1 MNPIYENEWV
11 KLYQGDCL
19 EIMPQLDMKF
29 DCCITDPPYGTTACK
44 WDSIIPFEDMW
55 KELKRLIKDNGTICL
70 FGSEPFSS
78 ALRMSNVKMFKY
90 DWIYKKQ
97 QGTGFLNAKKQP
109 LRIYEIVSV
118 FYKQQPQY
126 NPQKIIL
133 QAQKR
138 GGKPV
143 HAKVSKLVDNCYG
156 NLKSFTAWEDDCTRY
171 PVNILEN
178 MYDPGRFDS
187 SKTVKQW
194 RLHPTQ
200 KPVALIEYLIKTYT
214 NENELI
220 LDFTAGSGTTG
231 IATME
236 TNRRC
241 VLIEKEEKYCEITI
255 KRLQEKEKEIAER
268 LF

>member
-1 MNPIYENEWV
+1 MIEPIYENEWV
-11 KLYQGDCL
+11 KLYHGDCL
-19 EIMPQLDMKF
+19 EVMPELDITF
-29 DCCITDPPYGTTACK
+29 DTCITDPPYGTTACK
-44 WDSIIPFEDMW
+44 WDSVIPFEPMW
-55 KELKRLIKDNGTICL
+55 KQLKRLVKSNGAICL

-78 ALRMSNVKMFKY
+78 ALRMSNLTMFKY

-109 LRIYEIVSV
+109 LRIYEIVSI

-126 NPQKIIL
+126 NPQKSCNTS
-133 QAQKR
+133 QKGFVYKKKR
-138 GGKPV
+138 
-143 HAKVSKLVDNCYG
+143 SSLLDNCFREMEY
-156 NLKSFTAWEDDCTRY
+156 LPYWKDDGSRY

-178 MYDPGRFDS
+178 MYEPGRFDS

-200 KPVALIEYLIKTYT
+200 KPIPLIEYLIKTYT
-214 NENELI
+214 NENECV

-231 IATME
+231 VACME
-236 TNRRC
+236 TNRKC